1 MPSTILRLL
10 AALLALGLVVAAC
23 GGDDGGDGGDR
34 DEESSQ
40 DEGRDEDGGGEDGD
54 DTTTTTAPED
64 ERDEAIG
71 DFGDTVADQV
81 DPATTGPATY
91 GEYTQITDDSGAIRV
106 EVPVAWSDV
115 DGRPGLFGPDVIA
128 STDVAAWV
136 QTYDVSGIEIQVTGL
151 ETNETTDQILD
162 AVSRGQASQC
172 RSLGRQPYQD
182 PLYTGVSEVFEACAG
197 TDTGFV
203 WLAFEPAD
211 RSYHGI
217 VGVQI
222 TTEADVEALE
232 RALATFVA
240 EP

>member
-1 MPSTILRLL
+1 MPTKILRLL
-10 AALLALGLVVAAC
+10 AVLLALGLVVAAC
-23 GGDDGGDGGDR
+23 GGDDGGGTDREEEQSR
-34 DEESSQ
+34 DEE
-40 DEGRDEDGGGEDGD
+40 RDEDGDG
-54 DTTTTTAPED
+54 TTTTTAPED
-64 ERDEAIG
+64 EHDEAIG

-106 EVPVAWSDV
+106 EVPAVWSDV
-115 DGRPGLFGPDVIA
+115 DGRRGVFGPDVIA
-128 STDVAAWV
+128 STDVTAWIR
-136 QTYDVSGIEIQVTGL
+136 TYDVSGIEIQVTDL

-162 AVSRGQASQC
+162 AVSRGAARQC
-172 RSLGRQPYQD
+172 RSLGRQPYSD